1 MKNQPSQ
8 QKLETQPG
16 AVNAEDGYV
25 FLDGPDGVAIT
36 LTPEAAA
43 IMGKN
48 LIEAAN
54 IATEQT
60 AATQDEGYDRI
71 Y

>member
-1 MKNQPSQ
+1 MK
-8 QKLETQPG
+8 KLRYLQNVEKRPG
-16 AVNAEDGYV
+16 VVNAEDGYV

-43 IMGKN
+43 IMGES
-48 LIEAAN
+48 LIVAARV
-54 IATEQT
+54 
-60 AATQDEGYDRI
+60 AAQQSDEIQDGGYDRI

>member
-1 MKNQPSQ
+1 MNNQRSP

-25 FLDGPDGVAIT
+25 ILDGPDGIAIT

-43 IMGKN
+43 IMGEG
-48 LIEAAN
+48 LIAA
-54 IATEQT
+54 AKVAAEQT
-60 AATQDEGYDRI
+60 ATTQEEGYDRI